1 MASVTDGKPECVQAK
16 DMKQGDL
23 FTVQMYKD
31 IPWVLATGGS
41 KGELA
46 IWDVEE
52 DKKTYSHFKHAV
64 TQKAKDSKK
73 AADKGLTE
81 DDIKEVEEEGMDD
94 GDSGWEDCEESGEEE
109 DDTED
114 KTDDK

>member
-1 MASVTDGKPECVQAK
+1 
-16 DMKQGDL
+16 MKQGDL
-23 FTVQMYKD
+23 FSVQMYKD

-52 DKKTYSHFKHAV
+52 DKKTYSHFKDAI
-64 TQKAKDSKK
+64 TQKTKDSKK
-73 AADKGLTE
+73 AADKGLAE
-81 DDIKEVEEEGMDD
+81 DDINQVEEEGMDD
-94 GDSGWEDCEESGEEE
+94 GDSGWEDCEESAEEE

-114 KTDDK
+114 KTEDK